1 MKLEGTFTALVTPF
15 KEGEI
20 DYEWL
25 AQNIRFQLDH
35 GVQGILAMGTTGETP
50 TLSAEE
56 YREVIRIAVREAG
69 GKSRVMAG
77 TGTNST
83 QETIENTVAARELGV
98 DAALIVTPYYNKPTQ
113 KGIIAHFE
121 AVLSAVDLPVVVY
134 NIPGRTGTNIETDTL
149 VRLSEMPGIA
159 GVKEASGRM
168 DQIGDVIDR
177 IQNRRENFAVL
188 SGDDALTLPI
198 LALGGRGLISVVSNL
213 VPDRVVSLVDHA
225 LEGDF
230 EAARKIHFELL
241 PLFKAAFIESNPL
254 PIKAAMALL
263 GMPAGECRL
272 PLGTIDPES
281 REKIRSVLRDMGLLQ
296 P

>member
-20 DYEWL
+20 DYEGL

-35 GVQGILAMGTTGETP
+35 GVQGILAMGTTGEPP

-69 GKSRVMAG
+69 GKARVMAG
-77 TGTNST
+77 TGPNST
-83 QETIENTVAARELGV
+83 QKTIENTVAARELGV

-113 KGIIAHFE
+113 NGIIAHFE
-121 AVLSAVDLPVVVY
+121 AVPSAVDLPVVVY

-168 DQIGDVIDR
+168 EQIGDVIDR

-254 PIKAAMALL
+254 PIKAAMTLC

-272 PLGTIDPES
+272 PLSAIDPES

>member
-20 DYEWL
+20 DYEGL

-69 GKSRVMAG
+69 GKARVMAG

-83 QETIENTVAARELGV
+83 QKTIENTVAARELGV
-98 DAALIVTPYYNKPTQ
+98 DTALIVTPYYNKPTQ

-254 PIKAAMALL
+254 PIKAAMTLC

-272 PLGTIDPES
+272 PLSAIDPES